1 MAALSDT
8 LEHVATPANR
18 ALADTVREH
27 DAALGGLIRANPLAI
42 LVVDADDRVQMVN
55 PAFEA
60 LFGYREAELV
70 GHPIDAF
77 IVPRELATEAAA
89 LSRSGFEGRTD
100 RSITQRRRKDGA
112 LVDVELTVVP
122 LATSGRALGAYG
134 IFRDMTEQK
143 RAERHLRAQ
152 YAVIEALANSST
164 IEAAAA
170 WVLRAVADAV
180 EWQVGAMWLVA
191 KTADR
196 LRCID
201 FWCADGIAASTFERE
216 TRQSQFRRGV
226 GPGRTWEMR
235 DAAWIVDVTREPKFS
250 RRQSAALAGLHAA
263 FSFPMLLDGEVVG
276 VVEFFA
282 SLVLEPD
289 PAILQM
295 FAALGQQ
302 LGEFV
307 GRTRA
312 QEQLEHFFTMS
323 GDLLCIASFDGYFSR
338 VNASWTRLLGYTA
351 AELLSQPYI
360 EFVHHEDREATAV
373 VAAGLQRGE
382 PLSAFENRFRCKDG
396 TYRWLQWTATP
407 RTDEQLIYAVAHD
420 TTDRKLLEHQTQET
434 LKMRNDFVSFVTHQL
449 RTPLS
454 GIKWML
460 ELAADAADSAEKA
473 SYIGDAHESANR
485 LIRLV
490 NDLLDVSR
498 LESGKLQ
505 VTIEPVRLRDMTD
518 AVVDEVATLVREKR
532 HVLDVESIPD
542 LPVAMLDGQLTRQV
556 ILNLVSNA
564 IKYTPPGGRIAIRI
578 GREDGSLWW
587 SIQDNGIG
595 VPPASQKRLFEKFFR
610 AENAHTVDTEGTGLG
625 LYLVRL
631 IVERLGGR
639 IACESEEG
647 RGTIF
652 SFMLPLAAG
661 DQT

>member
-1 MAALSDT
+1 M
-8 LEHVATPANR
+8 ATPANR

-70 GHPIDAF
+70 GHPIDSF
-77 IVPRELATEAAA
+77 IVPHDRATEAAA
-89 LSRSGFEGRTD
+89 LSRSGFEGRTA
-100 RSITQRRRKDGA
+100 RSITQRRRKDGS
-112 LVDVELTVVP
+112 LVDIELTVVP
-122 LATSGRALGAYG
+122 LATSAHAIGAYG

-170 WVLRAVADAV
+170 WVLRAVAEAV
-180 EWQVGAMWLVA
+180 DWQVGAMWIVD
-191 KTADR
+191 KTANR

-201 FWCADGIAASTFERE
+201 FWCAAGVDATAFEQE
-216 TRQSQFRRGV
+216 TRGSQFARGI

-235 DAAWIVDVTREPKFS
+235 DAAWIVDVTAEPRFS
-250 RRQSAALAGLHAA
+250 RRGSAAAAGLHAA
-263 FSFPMLLDGEVVG
+263 FSFPMLLEGDVVG
-276 VVEFFA
+276 VVEFFT
-282 SLVLEPD
+282 SRVLQSD
-289 PAILQM
+289 PAILEM

-323 GDLLCIASFDGYFSR
+323 GDLLCIANFDGYFSR
-338 VNASWTRLLGYTA
+338 VNASWSRLLGYTGT
-351 AELLSQPYI
+351 ELLSQPYI

-373 VAAGLQRGE
+373 VEAGLRRGE

-396 TYRWLQWTATP
+396 SYRWLQWTATP
-407 RTDEQLIYAVAHD
+407 RLDEQLIYAVAHD
-420 TTDRKLLEHQTQET
+420 TTDRKLLEYQTQET

-460 ELAADAADSAEKA
+460 ELATDTADETEKA
-473 SYIGDAHESANR
+473 SYIEDARESADR
-485 LIRLV
+485 LIGLV
-490 NDLLDVSR
+490 NDLLDASR

-505 VTIEPVRLRDMTD
+505 LSLEEVDIREVTDGVLAD
-518 AVVDEVATLVREKR
+518 VATLVREK
-532 HVLDVESIPD
+532 HHTLDVQAETEVP
-542 LPVAMLDGQLTRQV
+542 LAMLDRQLTRQV
-556 ILNLVSNA
+556 ILNLTSNA
-564 IKYTPPGGRIAIRI
+564 IKYTPPAGRIEIRMGTR
-578 GREDGSLWW
+578 GRSLYW
-587 SIQDNGIG
+587 SIRDSGIG
-595 VPPASQKRLFEKFFR
+595 ISPEAQKRLFEKFFR
-610 AENAHTVDTEGTGLG
+610 ADNAHTIDTEGTGLG

-631 IVERLGGR
+631 IVERLGGA
-639 IACESEEG
+639 ITCESAEG
-647 RGTIF
+647 RGTLF
-652 SFMLPLAAG
+652 YLTLPTTAG
-661 DQT
+661 DPQ

>member
-1 MAALSDT
+1 MAKQTD
-8 LEHVATPANR
+8 R
-18 ALADTVREH
+18 AIAGIVREH

-42 LVVDADDRVQMVN
+42 LVVDADDCVQMVN

-60 LFGYREAELV
+60 LFGYRETELV
-70 GHPIDAF
+70 GQPIESF
-77 IVPRELATEAAA
+77 IVPIGLVDEAAG
-89 LSRSGFEGRTD
+89 LSRSGFEGRTA
-100 RSITQRRRKDGA
+100 RSVTQRRRKDGT

-122 LATSGRALGAYG
+122 LATSTRAIGAYG
-134 IFRDMTEQK
+134 IFRDLTEQK

-152 YAVIEALANSST
+152 YAVVEALANSST
-164 IEAAAA
+164 IESAAA

-180 EWQVGAMWLVA
+180 EWQVGAMWLVD

-201 FWCADGIAASTFERE
+201 FWRAEGIAASAFERE

-235 DAAWIVDVTREPKFS
+235 DAAWIVDVTKEPKFS
-250 RRQSAALAGLHAA
+250 RRKSAALAGLHAA

-289 PAILQM
+289 PAILKM

-312 QEQLEHFFTMS
+312 QEQLEQFFTMS
-323 GDLLCIASFDGYFSR
+323 GDLLCIANFDGYFAR
-338 VNASWTRLLGYTA
+338 VNASWSRVLGYTTT
-351 AELLSQPYI
+351 ELLSQPYI
-360 EFVHHEDREATAV
+360 DLVHHEDREATAV
-373 VAAGLQRGE
+373 VEASLRRGE
-382 PLSAFENRFRCKDG
+382 PLTTFENRFRCKDG

-407 RTDEQLIYAVAHD
+407 RLEEQLIYAVAHD
-420 TTDRKLLEHQTQET
+420 TTDRKLLEQQTEET

-460 ELAADAADSAEKA
+460 ELASDTNDTTEKS
-473 SYIGDAHESANR
+473 SYIDDARESADR
-485 LIRLV
+485 LIGLV
-490 NDLLDVSR
+490 NDLLDASR
-498 LESGKLQ
+498 LESGKIQLSL
-505 VTIEPVRLRDMTD
+505 EPVRIRELTD
-518 AVVDEVATLVREKR
+518 GVLADVATLLREKH
-532 HVLDVESIPD
+532 HVLVVESEPEIPE
-542 LPVAMLDGQLTRQV
+542 AMLDAQLMRQV
-556 ILNLVSNA
+556 ILNLAANA
-564 IKYTPPGGRIAIRI
+564 IKYTPAGGRIDISMGSR
-578 GREDGSLWW
+578 GRTLSW
-587 SIQDNGIG
+587 SIRDSGIG
-595 VPPASQKRLFEKFFR
+595 ISLAAQKRLFEKFFR
-610 AENAHTVDTEGTGLG
+610 ADNAHTVDTEGTGLG

-631 IVERLGGR
+631 IVERLGGT

-647 RGTIF
+647 RGTLF
-652 SFMLPLAAG
+652 HLTLPITAG
-661 DQT
+661 DPI

>member
-1 MAALSDT
+1 MAA
-8 LEHVATPANR
+8 PANR

-77 IVPRELATEAAA
+77 IVPRERATEAAA
-89 LSRSGFEGRTD
+89 LSQSGFEGRTD
-100 RSITQRRRKDGA
+100 RSITQRRRKDGS

-122 LATSGRALGAYG
+122 LATSDHALGAYG

-170 WVLRAVADAV
+170 WVLRAVAEAV
-180 EWQVGAMWLVA
+180 DWQVGAMWIVD
-191 KTADR
+191 KTANR

-201 FWCADGIAASTFERE
+201 FWRAAGIDATTFERE
-216 TRQSQFRRGV
+216 TRDSQFTRGV

-235 DAAWIVDVTREPKFS
+235 DAAWIVDVTAEPKFS
-250 RRQSAALAGLHAA
+250 RRASAAAAGLHAA
-263 FSFPMLLDGEVVG
+263 FSFPMLLDGDVVG
-276 VVEFFA
+276 VVEFFT
-282 SLVLEPD
+282 SRVLQQD

-323 GDLLCIASFDGYFSR
+323 GDLLCIANFDGFFSR
-338 VNASWTRLLGYTA
+338 VNASWTRLLGYTS

-360 EFVHHEDREATAV
+360 EYVHHEDREATAV
-373 VAAGLQRGE
+373 VEAGLRRGE

-396 TYRWLQWTATP
+396 SYRWLQWTATP
-407 RTDEQLIYAVAHD
+407 RLDEQLIYAVAHD
-420 TTDRKLLEHQTQET
+420 TTDRKLLEYQTQET

-460 ELAADAADSAEKA
+460 ELATDTSDDAEKA
-473 SYIGDAHESANR
+473 SYIEDARESADR
-485 LIRLV
+485 LIGLV
-490 NDLLDVSR
+490 NDLLDASR

-505 VTIEPVRLRDMTD
+505 LSLEPVDLREVTD
-518 AVVDEVATLVREKR
+518 AVLADVATLVREK
-532 HVLDVESIPD
+532 HHTLDVQAETGMA
-542 LPVAMLDGQLTRQV
+542 VAMLDPQLTRQV
-556 ILNLVSNA
+556 ILNLTSNA
-564 IKYTPPGGRIAIRI
+564 IKYTPPDGRIDIRMGTR
-578 GREDGSLWW
+578 GRSLYW
-587 SIQDNGIG
+587 SIRDSGIG
-595 VPPASQKRLFEKFFR
+595 IAPESQKRLFEKFFR
-610 AENAHTVDTEGTGLG
+610 ADNAHTVDTEGTGLG

-631 IVERLGGR
+631 IVERLGGA
-639 IACESEEG
+639 ITCESAEG
-647 RGTIF
+647 RGTLF
-652 SFMLPLAAG
+652 HFTLPMTAG
-661 DQT
+661 DPR

>member
-1 MAALSDT
+1 MP
-8 LEHVATPANR
+8 TPADR

-27 DAALGGLIRANPLAI
+27 DAALGGLIHANPLAI
-42 LVVDADDRVQMVN
+42 LVVDPDDRVQIVN
-55 PAFEA
+55 PAFEV

-89 LSRSGFEGRTD
+89 LSRSGFEGRTA
-100 RSITQRRRKDGA
+100 RSITQRRRKDGS
-112 LVDVELTVVP
+112 LVEVELTVVP
-122 LATSGRALGAYG
+122 LATSGHAIGAYG
-134 IFRDMTEQK
+134 IFRDMSEQK

-170 WVLRAVADAV
+170 WVLRAVAEAV
-180 EWQVGAMWLVA
+180 DWQVGAMWIVD
-191 KTADR
+191 KTANR

-201 FWCADGIAASTFERE
+201 FWCAAGVDATAFERE
-216 TRQSQFRRGV
+216 TRSSQFARGI

-235 DAAWIVDVTREPKFS
+235 DAAWIVDVTTEPRFS
-250 RRQSAALAGLHAA
+250 RRSSASTAGLHAA
-263 FSFPMLLDGEVVG
+263 FSFPMLLDGDVVG
-276 VVEFFA
+276 VVEFFT
-282 SLVLEPD
+282 SRVLQPD

-323 GDLLCIASFDGYFSR
+323 GDLLCIANFDGYFSR
-338 VNASWTRLLGYTA
+338 VNASWTRLLGYTTT
-351 AELLSQPYI
+351 ELLSHPYI

-382 PLSAFENRFRCKDG
+382 PLPAFENRFRCKDG
-396 TYRWLQWTATP
+396 SYRWLQWTATP
-407 RTDEQLIYAVAHD
+407 RPDEQLIYAVAHD
-420 TTDRKLLEHQTQET
+420 TTDRKLLENQTQET

-460 ELAADAADSAEKA
+460 ELATDTPDETEKG
-473 SYIGDAHESANR
+473 SYIGDARESADR
-485 LIRLV
+485 LIGLV
-490 NDLLDVSR
+490 NDLLDASR

-505 VTIEPVRLRDMTD
+505 LSLEPVDIRELTD
-518 AVVDEVATLVREKR
+518 AVLADVATLVREK
-532 HVLDVESIPD
+532 HHALDVQSETD
-542 LPVAMLDGQLTRQV
+542 VPVAMLDRQLMRQV
-556 ILNLVSNA
+556 ILNLTSNA
-564 IKYTPPGGRIAIRI
+564 IKYTPPDGRIEIRMGTR
-578 GREDGSLWW
+578 GRSLYW
-587 SIQDNGIG
+587 SIRDSGIG
-595 VPPASQKRLFEKFFR
+595 ITPEAQNRLFEKFFR
-610 AENAHTVDTEGTGLG
+610 ADNAHSVDTEGTGLG

-631 IVERLGGR
+631 IVDRLGGT
-639 IACESEEG
+639 IACESAEG
-647 RGTIF
+647 RGTLF
-652 SFMLPLAAG
+652 HFTLPITAG
-661 DQT
+661 DPQ

>member
-1 MAALSDT
+1 MARQANPSLALT
-8 LEHVATPANR
+8 I
-18 ALADTVREH
+18 REH

-42 LVVDADDRVQMVN
+42 LVVDAHDRVQMVN
-55 PAFEA
+55 PAFET

-77 IVPRELATEAAA
+77 IVPHTLATEAAA
-89 LSRSGFEGRTD
+89 LSRSGFEGRAA
-100 RSITQRRRKDGA
+100 RSITQRRRKDGS

-122 LATSGRALGAYG
+122 LATTAHAIGAYG

-170 WVLRAVADAV
+170 WVLRAVAEAV
-180 EWQVGAMWLVA
+180 DWQVGAMWIVD

-201 FWCADGIAASTFERE
+201 FWRAAGIDATAFERE
-216 TRQSQFRRGV
+216 TRDSQFTRGV

-235 DAAWIVDVTREPKFS
+235 DAAWIVDVTAEPKFS
-250 RRQSAALAGLHAA
+250 RRASAAAAGLHAA
-263 FSFPMLLDGEVVG
+263 FSFPMLLDGDVVG
-276 VVEFFA
+276 VVEFFT
-282 SLVLEPD
+282 SRVLQPD

-323 GDLLCIASFDGYFSR
+323 GDLLSIATFDGYFSR

-360 EFVHHEDREATAV
+360 EFVHHEDREATV
-373 VAAGLQRGE
+373 VVSAALQRGE
-382 PLSAFENRFRCKDG
+382 PLAAFENRFRCKDG
-396 TYRWLQWTATP
+396 SYRWLQWTATP
-407 RTDEQLIYAVAHD
+407 RLDEQLIYAVAHD
-420 TTDRKLLEHQTQET
+420 TTDRKLLEYQTQET

-460 ELAADAADSAEKA
+460 ELATDTPDDAEKA
-473 SYIGDAHESANR
+473 SYIEDARESADR
-485 LIRLV
+485 LIGLV
-490 NDLLDVSR
+490 NDLLDASR

-505 VTIEPVRLRDMTD
+505 LSLEPVDIREVTD
-518 AVVDEVATLVREKR
+518 AVLADVATLVREK
-532 HVLDVESIPD
+532 HHTLDVHAETDVPI
-542 LPVAMLDGQLTRQV
+542 AMLDRQLMRQV
-556 ILNLVSNA
+556 ILNLTSNA
-564 IKYTPPGGRIAIRI
+564 IKYTPPDGR
-578 GREDGSLWW
+578 
-587 SIQDNGIG
+587 
-595 VPPASQKRLFEKFFR
+595 
-610 AENAHTVDTEGTGLG
+610 
-625 LYLVRL
+625 
-631 IVERLGGR
+631 
-639 IACESEEG
+639 
-647 RGTIF
+647 
-652 SFMLPLAAG
+652 
-661 DQT
+661 

>member
-1 MAALSDT
+1 MAKQTD
-8 LEHVATPANR
+8 R
-18 ALADTVREH
+18 AIAGIVREH

-42 LVVDADDRVQMVN
+42 LVVDADDCVQMVN

-60 LFGYREAELV
+60 LFGYRETELV
-70 GHPIDAF
+70 GQPIESF
-77 IVPRELATEAAA
+77 IVPIGLADEAAG
-89 LSRSGFEGRTD
+89 LSRSGFEGKTA
-100 RSITQRRRKDGA
+100 RSVTQRRRKDGT

-122 LATSGRALGAYG
+122 LATSTRAIGAYG
-134 IFRDMTEQK
+134 IFRDLTEQK

-180 EWQVGAMWLVA
+180 EWQVGAMWLVD

-201 FWCADGIAASTFERE
+201 FWCADGIAASAFERE

-323 GDLLCIASFDGYFSR
+323 GDLLCIANFDGYFSR

-382 PLSAFENRFRCKDG
+382 ALSAFENRYRCKDG
-396 TYRWLQWTATP
+396 SYRWLQWTATP
-407 RTDEQLIYAVAHD
+407 RLDEQLIYAVAHD

-460 ELAADAADSAEKA
+460 ELANDTSDDAEKA
-473 SYIGDAHESANR
+473 SYIEDARESADR
-485 LIRLV
+485 LIGLV
-490 NDLLDVSR
+490 NDLLDASR

-505 VTIEPVRLRDMTD
+505 LSLEPVDLRELTD
-518 AVVDEVATLVREKR
+518 AVVVDVATLVREK
-532 HVLDVESIPD
+532 HHTLDVRAETD
-542 LPVAMLDGQLTRQV
+542 VPVTRLDPQLMRQV
-556 ILNLVSNA
+556 ILNLTSN
-564 IKYTPPGGRIAIRI
+564 
-578 GREDGSLWW
+578 
-587 SIQDNGIG
+587 
-595 VPPASQKRLFEKFFR
+595 
-610 AENAHTVDTEGTGLG
+610 
-625 LYLVRL
+625 
-631 IVERLGGR
+631 
-639 IACESEEG
+639 
-647 RGTIF
+647 
-652 SFMLPLAAG
+652 
-661 DQT
+661 